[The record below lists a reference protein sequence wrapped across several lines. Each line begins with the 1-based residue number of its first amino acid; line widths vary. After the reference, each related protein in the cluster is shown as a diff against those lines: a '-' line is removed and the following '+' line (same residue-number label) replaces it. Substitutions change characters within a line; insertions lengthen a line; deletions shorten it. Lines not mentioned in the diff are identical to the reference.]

1 MIQSHSHVTL
11 NEQKTQSTNKLSDS
25 LTIYWSVLTYT
36 LKLRTPV
43 YLFNVLFEGEHVV
56 LALVEWFSVVVG
68 SIAEH
73 AKGVNVTQFIA
84 GLGEDVLG
92 SKVVEGRVGV
102 QRTTFVPLTKLKGH
116 LEGGRR
122 ERWGGK
128 RREGG
133 GGRSERKRGKG
144 ERKGERKEKGGLS
157 FGKSCFSVLPLFP
170 PLEPPTPLIASS
182 LLTFSK

>member
-1 MIQSHSHVTL
+1 MRI
-11 NEQKTQSTNKLSDS
+11 
-25 LTIYWSVLTYT
+25 YT
-36 LKLRTPV
+36 LKLCTPA

-73 AKGVNVTQFIA
+73 AKGVNVTQFVA
-84 GLGEDVLG
+84 GLGEDVLR

-116 LEGGRR
+116 LEGRR

-128 RREGG
+128 RR
-133 GGRSERKRGKG
+133 GGRGERKRGKG

-157 FGKSCFSVLPLFP
+157 YGKSCFSVLPLFP
-170 PLEPPTPLIASS
+170 PLEPATPPIANS

>member
-1 MIQSHSHVTL
+1 M
-11 NEQKTQSTNKLSDS
+11 
-25 LTIYWSVLTYT
+25 
-36 LKLRTPV
+36 

-128 RREGG
+128 RGG
-133 GGRSERKRGKG
+133 
-144 ERKGERKEKGGLS
+144 
-157 FGKSCFSVLPLFP
+157 
-170 PLEPPTPLIASS
+170 
-182 LLTFSK
+182 